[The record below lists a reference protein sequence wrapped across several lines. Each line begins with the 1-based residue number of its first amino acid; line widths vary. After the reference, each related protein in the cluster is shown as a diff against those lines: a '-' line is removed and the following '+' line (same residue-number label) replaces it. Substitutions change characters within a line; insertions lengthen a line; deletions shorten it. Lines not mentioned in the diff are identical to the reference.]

1 MNNLPSPLLPLR
13 IIIVDD
19 EHHSRESLKNLLQ
32 SYCMEI
38 VIVGMADSIET
49 GTDIIRTQRPDVV
62 FLDIELQHGTGF
74 DLLNNIG
81 NLNFEVVFTTA
92 FEHYALKAVKIS
104 AIDYLLK
111 PIDVDEL
118 IEAVSKIH
126 RKRFQEIQNR
136 KLYSLLSNFNMQG
149 KQDHTITLATAESLE
164 FIKVSDIIYCQAKGA
179 YTEFHLKN
187 NTHLL
192 VSKNLKEYEDM
203 LADYSFYR
211 THNSYLINIAEVK
224 RYIKSDGGY
233 LIMSNGDTVNISL
246 RKKESLMQRIGNI
259 EQVG

>member
-1 MNNLPSPLLPLR
+1 MNNLPLPLPLR

-32 SYCMEI
+32 SYCAEI
-38 VIVGMADSIET
+38 EIAGTADSIET
-49 GTDIIRTQRPDVV
+49 GVDAIRIHRPDVV

-74 DLLNNIG
+74 DLLNAVG
-81 NLNFEVVFTTA
+81 NLDFDVVFTTA

-104 AIDYLLK
+104 AVDYLLK

-126 RKRFQEIQNR
+126 RKKAQEIQNK
-136 KLYSLLSNFNMQG
+136 KLYSLLSNINSHG

-164 FIKVSDIIYCQAKGA
+164 FIKVSDIIYCHAKGA
-179 YTEFHLKN
+179 YTEFHLRSGDN
-187 NTHLL
+187 LL

-203 LADYSFYR
+203 LSDYSFYR
-211 THNSYLINIAEVK
+211 PHNSYLINLSQVK

-246 RKKESLMQRIGNI
+246 RKKESLMQRIANV
-259 EQVG
+259 EQD